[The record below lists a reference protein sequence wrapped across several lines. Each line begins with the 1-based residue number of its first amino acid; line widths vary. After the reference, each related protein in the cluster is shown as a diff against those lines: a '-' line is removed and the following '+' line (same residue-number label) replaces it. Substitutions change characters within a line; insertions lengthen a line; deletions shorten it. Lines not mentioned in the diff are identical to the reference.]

1 MNLQKQSLAVAIA
14 ALSISSGAFADNPT
28 DREVDNEVV
37 ITGNRIETPLRQ
49 VGTSISVLNA
59 QDIRDR
65 GHATLVDVLR
75 TLPGISATS
84 TGGLGKATTLRIRGE
99 AGYRTVV
106 LIDGVDV
113 SDPTGTQVGPQIHHI
128 LAADIE
134 RVEVLRGPQGTIYGA
149 DAGGVINITTRR
161 GEEGI
166 SGGANLEY
174 GRYGTQ
180 RATASVYGSS
190 GIFDYSVSLTDL
202 QSDGFS
208 ARDLTVDAEQEAD
221 GYDNTTINF
230 QLGAQLN
237 EEWRVEL
244 NARDLTTEAG
254 FDSCFG
260 ADFSSSND
268 CLFESDQSNYKL
280 TTKYNGQLGEHKF
293 SYGVTDVERGSFTE
307 GASSFS
313 TEGTIDQIQYLGA
326 LAISDHDTL
335 VFGSDWE
342 KEDIISTSGEQ
353 LDRSQ
358 LGIYVDWQG
367 NIGEQFFYTAGVRSD
382 DNDDFGRNTSIRLT
396 SAYLIPVG
404 EGELKL
410 KASYGNGFR
419 APALSEIAYNN
430 GPFAFGEAAA
440 TELQQEESEG
450 FEIGAEYRAS
460 NGLSAELI
468 YFDQDITNEIFFDLD
483 SFSGYLQET
492 GLTRSKGI
500 ELSSRYPLT
509 DSLFFSGAYTY
520 TDSIDSDG
528 NQRRRV
534 PTHTYNLGVTGQ
546 WFEQALRVSANIR
559 WVRDV
564 EDGAVQ
570 LEDYQVL
577 DFTANYQ
584 LSDKL
589 GLYVR
594 AENALDETY
603 QEVATFN
610 SSGAAYYGGVRFS
623 F

>member
-1 MNLQKQSLAVAIA
+1 MNFQKRILAAAIA
-14 ALSISSGAFADNPT
+14 ALPVSFGAFADDT
-28 DREVDNEVV
+28 SDREVDNEVV
-37 ITGNRIETPLRQ
+37 ITGSRIETPLRQ
-49 VGTSISVLNA
+49 VGTSISVLDA

-84 TGGLGKATTLRIRGE
+84 NGGLGKATSLRIRGE

-113 SDPTGTQVGPQIHHI
+113 SDPTGTQVGPQIQHI
-128 LAADIE
+128 LAADIQ

-149 DAGGVINITTRR
+149 DAGGVINVITRR
-161 GEEGI
+161 GEQGI
-166 SGGANLEY
+166 SANANVEY
-174 GRYGTQ
+174 GRFGTQ
-180 RATASVYGSS
+180 RANAGVHGKTGS
-190 GIFDYSVSLTDL
+190 FDYSLSVADV

-208 ARDLTVDAEQEAD
+208 ARDTSIDAAQETD
-221 GYDNTTINF
+221 GYDNTTINL

-244 NARDLTTEAG
+244 ATRDVSSEAG
-254 FDSCFG
+254 FDG
-260 ADFSSSND
+260 FSSASNHD
-268 CLFESDQSNYKL
+268 NIANTDQSNYKL
-280 TTKYNGQLGEHKF
+280 TAKYSGQFGSHQL
-293 SYGVTDVERGSFTE
+293 SYGATDVERENFT
-307 GASSFS
+307 GGVSSFA
-313 TEGTIDQIQYLGA
+313 TDGTIDQFQYLGTVNVN
-326 LAISDHDTL
+326 DTGTL

-342 KEDIISTSGEQ
+342 EEDITSSGGQQ
-353 LDRSQ
+353 LDRTQ
-358 LGIYVDWQG
+358 LGVYAEWQG
-367 NIGEQFFYTAGVRSD
+367 SVGEQFFYTAGVRSD

-396 SAYLIPVG
+396 SAYLIPLS

-440 TELQQEESEG
+440 TELRQEESEG
-450 FEIGAEYRAS
+450 FEVGAEYRAT
-460 NGLSAELI
+460 NGLYAELV
-468 YFDQDITNEIFFDLD
+468 YFDQDITDEIFFDLVN
-483 SFSGYLQET
+483 FSGYLQDT

-500 ELSSRYPLT
+500 ELSSLYPLT
-509 DSLFFSGAYTY
+509 DTFSATGSYTY
-520 TDSIDSDG
+520 TDSINADG

-534 PTHTYNLGVTGQ
+534 PTHSYNLGITGQ
-546 WFEQALRVSANIR
+546 WLEQALRVSANIR

-584 LSDKL
+584 VSDKL
-589 GLYVR
+589 SFYVR

-603 QEVATFN
+603 QEIATYN
-610 SSGAAYYGGVRFS
+610 ASGAAYYGGVRFN